1 MYGAIKIG
9 VMLGPIKA
17 IEVASTSTKVSDP
30 VRKELGALT
39 ISSIECD
46 ARRRGREFPHR
57 YETSSLERG

>member
-30 VRKELGALT
+30 VRKELEAPT
-39 ISSIECD
+39 VSSIECD
-46 ARRRGREFPHR
+46 ARRRGREFPHGD
-57 YETSSLERG
+57 ETSPFELG